1 MKFMPICLISVLAVS
16 TLTGCGLKTLF
27 DVSARDTTQN
37 QLCNRLKRE
46 IVFQRFDQNHD
57 TSWSSPAK
65 QAEVLRE
72 YQNNNC
78 EAIIN
83 GTAEAK
89 QEQTESTPFSMPNT
103 RKTQKVTIIE
113 QE

>member
-1 MKFMPICLISVLAVS
+1 MKFMPICLASLLAVT
-16 TLTGCGLKTLF
+16 TLTGCGLNTIF
-27 DVSARDTTQN
+27 DTSARDTTQN

-46 IVFQRFDQNHD
+46 IVFYSFDQNHD
-57 TSWSSPAK
+57 SAWSSPAK
-65 QAEVLRE
+65 QAEVFRE

-89 QEQTESTPFSMPNT
+89 QDQTKSTPFSMPNT
-103 RKTQKVTIIE
+103 KKTQKVTVIE
-113 QE
+113 Q